1 MTMKFFALLASAAAV
16 SFAAPTVD
24 TNEIDARAVDTILYP
39 AGTYRYRVQ
48 SGKIIWDPQDQLLIV
63 KNGKAADDT
72 TTIVTFEFD
81 ERTRGKACEL
91 LFELWDRDVSTGIKT
106 LDVFTYSDPPTGPR
120 AFSAADAAKWA
131 STKSRDNHVG
141 RIRVPKPSN
150 ATWEQ
155 SYQGWPKIPC
165 PAGQLVGVEY
175 VGVGDRVQTS
185 LSLSTTKFDNSY
197 RPLTLTSAHSHGIW

>member
-1 MTMKFFALLASAAAV
+1 MTMKFFALLASAAAL

-24 TNEIDARAVDTILYP
+24 THEIDARAVDTVLYP
-39 AGTYRYRVQ
+39 AGTYRYWIQ

-63 KNGKAADDT
+63 KNGNAADET

-81 ERTRGKACEL
+81 ESTRGKTCEL
-91 LFELWDRDVSTGIKT
+91 LFELWDRDVSSGTKT
-106 LDVFTYSDPPTGPR
+106 LDIFTYSDPPTGPR

-141 RIRVPKPSN
+141 RIRVPKPGN

-175 VGVGDRVQTS
+175 VGVGDRVQVRWDIGVTGPRF
-185 LSLSTTKFDNSY
+185 KVM
-197 RPLTLTSAHSHGIW
+197 G